1 MESFENLWIEVKK
14 KVLLLSNFLVPMGN
28 RFTDPI
34 CKWLAYDCITDVDN
48 PLTRHLLDITL
59 VRDVLWNSCI
69 FACKLKDVLDGQS
82 FVLWACKIL
91 DVITLEE
98 ELLLNTK
105 VYSIKM
111 SWESATSF
119 ELVTFTYLSKSIWS
133 GCLSYKDKLCNQ
145 LWGTS
150 RSRS

>member
-1 MESFENLWIEVKK
+1 MESFENLWIEIKK

-34 CKWLAYDCITDVDN
+34 CEWLAYDCITDINN

-82 FVLWACKIL
+82 FVLWTCKIL

-98 ELLLNTK
+98 ELLLNIK

-111 SWESATSF
+111 S
-119 ELVTFTYLSKSIWS
+119 
-133 GCLSYKDKLCNQ
+133 
-145 LWGTS
+145 
-150 RSRS
+150 